1 MRPDEARALLQR
13 LRSRIVYG
21 GAIIVV
27 ERMLPPD
34 SYMSIVSS
42 RLTLAAKLEGGV
54 SPAEIIAK
62 EISLGGVQRPLS
74 RDVLTDLGA
83 VEWFRYGDFAGWVI
97 EGVA

>member
-1 MRPDEARALLQR
+1 M
-13 LRSRIVYG
+13 
-21 GAIIVV
+21 
-27 ERMLPPD
+27 
-34 SYMSIVSS
+34 
-42 RLTLAAKLEGGV
+42 

>member
-1 MRPDEARALLQR
+1 MSDGAGAAGATGM
-13 LRSRIVYG
+13 S